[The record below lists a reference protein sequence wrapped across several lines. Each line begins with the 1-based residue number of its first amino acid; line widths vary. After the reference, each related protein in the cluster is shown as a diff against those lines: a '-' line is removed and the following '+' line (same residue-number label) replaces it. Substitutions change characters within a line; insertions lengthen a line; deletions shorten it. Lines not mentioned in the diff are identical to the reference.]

1 MNLLSLLT
9 NSLTSD
15 SSLNSL
21 SQATGIS
28 QQSNQSVVSSALP
41 LLMQA
46 LTNNAST
53 QSGAQSLLGALTQ
66 HTSTQPVAQQIATA
80 DTDDGAKILE
90 HIFGKNVKS
99 VYSQIAKETGTSSS
113 DVKKILSYLAPTLLS
128 SLSSAT
134 TTAAQAQNVKP
145 QASGFNL
152 ADGFGMNDVM
162 GLLGNAVAS
171 NSNSNNSSNASALS
185 SLAGALLGGG
195 NSSSSSNN
203 NNGAALL
210 TSLLGSML
218 K

>member
-90 HIFGKNVKS
+90 HIFGKNAKS

-171 NSNSNNSSNASALS
+171 NSSSSNNASALS

-195 NSSSSSNN
+195 NTSSSSNN